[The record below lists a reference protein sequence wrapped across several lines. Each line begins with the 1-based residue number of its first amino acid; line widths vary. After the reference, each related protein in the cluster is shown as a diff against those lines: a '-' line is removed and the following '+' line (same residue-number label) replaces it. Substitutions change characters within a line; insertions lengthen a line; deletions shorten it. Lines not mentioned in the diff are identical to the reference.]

1 MLVEANE
8 IATHASIYYH
18 TFVELVYSWITITQL
33 NIEFS
38 AASGIHWTFPV
49 ACFASLLLVQIFII
63 LNIDN
68 E

>member
-18 TFVELVYSWITITQL
+18 TFVELFTAGITQL

-38 AASGIHWTFPV
+38 AASGIHRTFPV
-49 ACFASLLLVQIFII
+49 AYFASLLLVQIFII